1 MILKDINHEKKY
13 RNYKIYKR
21 GMYKY
26 IYATKKHEK
35 LYEEAISYHYKKN
48 KMLKEKYS
56 RFRKEL

>member
-1 MILKDINHEKKY
+1 
-13 RNYKIYKR
+13 
-21 GMYKY
+21 MYKY

-56 RFRKEL
+56 RFRKELL

>member
-1 MILKDINHEKKY
+1 
-13 RNYKIYKR
+13 
-21 GMYKY
+21 MYKY